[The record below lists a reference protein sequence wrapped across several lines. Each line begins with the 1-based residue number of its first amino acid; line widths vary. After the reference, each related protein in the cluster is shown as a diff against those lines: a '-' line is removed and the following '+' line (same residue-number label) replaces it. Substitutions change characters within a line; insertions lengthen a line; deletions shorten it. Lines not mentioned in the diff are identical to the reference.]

1 MNIELSKYVK
11 DSTEHM
17 KAWVFLIQC
26 KSNKSTYQ
34 SLEEYLLSFWMNSGN
49 YCILTEACSTWGYDW
64 NWHSWNNGY
73 FIRIM
78 KLLAEYYSF
87 LRDYLEKCQNQKKTN
102 VSSVF
107 KIE

>member
-1 MNIELSKYVK
+1 MNIEELSKYVK

-49 YCILTEACSTWGYDW
+49 YCILGLRLALHEVMIETDIPG
-64 NWHSWNNGY
+64 
-73 FIRIM
+73 IM
-78 KLLAEYYSF
+78 DIS
-87 LRDYLEKCQNQKKTN
+87 
-102 VSSVF
+102 
-107 KIE
+107 